1 MLPYQAAVAM
11 DYAGYQRQPTPG
23 HPGSHMATMGS
34 LGMPAVP
41 FTHSWMVPTQDLC
54 AMPPYNKMGGH
65 QQPPGA
71 GMHAQQQPLE
81 PGILEL
87 RKEKSRDA
95 ARSRRGKENYE
106 FYELAKML
114 PLPAAI
120 TSQLDKASII
130 RLTISYLKLRDFS
143 GHGDPPWT
151 REASSSS
158 KLKSAAIRRS
168 PAVDLFEQHQGTHI
182 LQSLDGFAL
191 AVAADG
197 RFLYISETV
206 SIYLGLSQVEMTGS
220 SIFDY
225 IHQAD
230 HSEIAEQL
238 GLSLT
243 SGGGGGGGS
252 SSSGGGGGGAGGG
265 MASPTSGASDDGSGT
280 HGTNN
285 PDVAAS
291 MTQASTSGYKGYDRS
306 FCVRMKSTLTKR
318 GCHFKSSGYRASD
331 ATSNCNNGNNASNN
345 AKNVKNPGSNYSVV
359 LLLCKLRPQYTFSH
373 SRKSQPPLLGMVALA
388 IALPPPSVHEIRL
401 ECDMFVTR
409 VNFDLRV
416 AHCEPRVSDLLD
428 YSPEDLVNKSLYSL
442 CHAEDANR
450 LRKSHSDLIEKGQVL
465 TGYYR
470 LMNKSGGYTWL
481 QTCATVVCSTKNA
494 DEQNIICVNYVIS
507 NRENENMIL
516 DCCQLEPSPDSIKH
530 EEGLGND
537 KSSGSPGGDASGEGN
552 SHLSAGDMKLNSP
565 KTDSEGHSH
574 RGRGRN
580 AAASHGSS
588 LNSLTMIKDS
598 PTPLG
603 VEIDSGVLP
612 TTVATPVPAATPPVQ
627 STKRKRKTKAS
638 QHAEDQGQEQV
649 IPEQPLPKLPTME
662 QRDHQPRSRL
672 PSIVD
677 EQPTSAADSAVKDLE
692 QAMSKHLPS
701 PAAVVSVAPPNT
713 DFSADSLL
721 KQQQQQQQLDPN
733 EKSSTIQW
741 IGTPYQQPPAPMPAT
756 ALLRQLYANR
766 ESVIR
771 ATARQTP
778 TGVGPGVFYGDQQTG
793 PLPTPPGSESSY
805 ENQYLQ
811 LHSAASGGHP
821 VGQKTSADAFTNL
834 VSTYGGY
841 HSSIDYHNAMTPPS
855 SVSPRDSNQPG
866 KAPPVL
872 ASNGGY
878 DYAPDPLRGQ
888 YGTSSGDGV
897 PAALPLKPQAS
908 YTATMH
914 PSGSTT
920 TEGGVTYSN
929 LDQPQ
934 YFAPHSSFHLYHKG
948 SPASGWYSTPS

>member
-1 MLPYQAAVAM
+1 MLPYQAVAM
-11 DYAGYQRQPTPG
+11 DYAGYQRQQTPG
-23 HPGSHMATMGS
+23 HPGSHMAPMGS
-34 LGMPAVP
+34 LGMPAVGAGP
-41 FTHSWMVPTQDLC
+41 FTHSWLVPTQDLC
-54 AMPPYNKMGGH
+54 AVPYNKMPNQHHHHH
-65 QQPPGA
+65 QGQHQP
-71 GMHAQQQPLE
+71 QPLE

-95 ARSRRGKENYE
+95 ARSRRGKENFE

-143 GHGDPPWT
+143 SHGDPPWT
-151 REASSSS
+151 REQSTSS

-225 IHQAD
+225 IHQGD
-230 HSEIAEQL
+230 HAEIAEQL

-243 SGGGGGGGS
+243 SGGISGAGS
-252 SSSGGGGGGAGGG
+252 SSGPAGMSSPHSGG
-265 MASPTSGASDDGSGT
+265 SDDGVGS

-285 PDVAAS
+285 PDVS
-291 MTQASTSGYKGYDRS
+291 GQMTMNSNSGYKGFERS

-318 GCHFKSSGYRASD
+318 GCHFKSSGYR
-331 ATSNCNNGNNASNN
+331 
-345 AKNVKNPGSNYSVV
+345 VV

-373 SRKSQPPLLGMVALA
+373 TRKSQPPLLGMVALA

-409 VNFDLRV
+409 LNFDFRI
-416 AHCEPRVSDLLD
+416 AHCEPRISDLLD
-428 YSPEDLVNKSLYSL
+428 YSPEEMVGKSMYSL

-450 LRKSHSDLIEKGQVL
+450 MRKHHTDLIEKGQVL

-470 LMNKSGGYTWL
+470 LMNKNGGYTWM
-481 QTCATVVCSTKNA
+481 QSCATVVCNSKNA

-507 NRENENMIL
+507 NREYENLIL
-516 DCCQLEPSPDSIKH
+516 DCCQLEPSIDSIKH
-530 EEGLGND
+530 EDLSSLD
-537 KSSGSPGGDASGEGN
+537 KSSGSPGGDAATSGLEQNGHN
-552 SHLSAGDMKLNSP
+552 GLVGGETKLASP
-565 KTDSEGHSH
+565 KTEPDTQQQQQKSRARSGN
-574 RGRGRN
+574 GTN
-580 AAASHGSS
+580 NNLS
-588 LNSLTMIKDS
+588 LIKDS
-598 PTPLG
+598 PTVGSLDDG
-603 VEIDSGVLP
+603 SINTLP
-612 TTVATPVPAATPPVQ
+612 TTVPAAASTPHTNT
-627 STKRKRKTKAS
+627 TKRKRKTKVVPL
-638 QHAEDQGQEQV
+638 QV
-649 IPEQPLPKLPTME
+649 EGSDNVVDPIAVNEPNAKVPALD
-662 QRDHQPRSRL
+662 RDTPRTRL
-672 PSIVD
+672 PSIID
-677 EQPTSAADSAVKDLE
+677 EQQQQQQQQHQQQQSAPPSQIQSSENSVKDLE

-701 PAAVVSVAPPNT
+701 PGSTGTNAVSNTT
-713 DFSADSLL
+713 DFSTDSLL
-721 KQQQQQQQLDPN
+721 KQQQQQN

-741 IGTPYQQPPAPMPAT
+741 IGAPPYQQPAPPMPAT

-778 TGVGPGVFYGDQQTG
+778 TGVFYGDQQTG

-805 ENQYLQ
+805 DNQYLQ
-811 LHSAASGGHP
+811 IHSHP
-821 VGQKTSADAFTNL
+821 QKTSSDAFTNL
-834 VSTYGGY
+834 VSTYGTY
-841 HSSIDYHNAMTPPS
+841 HHSSIDYHNAMTPPS
-855 SVSPRDSNQPG
+855 SVSPRDSNNSLNTG
-866 KAPPVL
+866 KTTSTL
-872 ASNGGY
+872 TSLNGGY
-878 DYAPDPLRGQ
+878 EYVDPLKSQ
-888 YGTSSGDGV
+888 YPSTTEVSS
-897 PAALPLKPQAS
+897 ALPLKPQPYSAS
-908 YTATMH
+908 AAMH
-914 PSGSTT
+914 HTSGADGS
-920 TEGGVTYSN
+920 GGLTYSN

-934 YFAPHSSFHLYHKG
+934 YFTPHSSFHLYHKG
-948 SPASGWYSTPS
+948 TPTSGWYSTPS